1 MSLEEERHVKVLIV
15 YKFLCASNLYS
26 MDDVAEMPN
35 DSLDL
40 FIDMN
45 NLGST
50 SGSEVLKAVYSASN
64 HYEKSSDGDASS
76 SLKSGSEGLKAVN
89 SISVP
94 LCPYHRQKKIE
105 KERRIEEKN
114 N

>member
-1 MSLEEERHVKVLIV
+1 MS
-15 YKFLCASNLYS
+15 KFLLCSINSCVLVIS
-26 MDDVAEMPN
+26 IRWMMSVAEMPN

-45 NLGST
+45 NLGSK

-64 HYEKSSDGDASS
+64 HYKKSSDGDPSS

-89 SISVP
+89 SVAVP

-105 KERRIEEKN
+105 KERSIEEKN